1 MVPDSFIFYTLYY
14 TSYYFPRLSD
24 SIQLFNPS
32 NANSKNGQTYGQM
45 PTPKMVKRMVKTH
58 SNISSAICLSVFDR
72 FVKLALKGLIPEA
85 KFGDNPQNN
94 IYSIC

>member
-32 NANSKNGQTYGQM
+32 NANPKNGQTY
-45 PTPKMVKRMVKTH
+45 
-58 SNISSAICLSVFDR
+58 SNNSSAFADELFE
-72 FVKLALKGLIPEA
+72 FVSPFCGVGA
-85 KFGDNPQNN
+85 
-94 IYSIC
+94 